1 MASQGGVQQH
11 GHLGRSLA
19 HVLWSR
25 SPFPPSSTWALRPES
40 ANQEKRG
47 GCFSRGCRSWAKRGG
62 CFSQYFCPGL
72 RPQLKPCG
80 PQMTLAFR
88 PESASQAK
96 QGGYGGDMRPQ
107 SKPCCPQR
115 VMGISGYGF
124 NPNKTR
130 RVRPQSELTSCV
142 WPKQFKYNFTETVLK
157 LYLAKYSLSTVWVKL
172 YWNCT

>member
-1 MASQGGVQQH
+1 MGTMAVVWHMSSGRGVRYPPEQH
-11 GHLGRSLA
+11 MGTMAGVCEPRKTRRMGPH
-19 HVLWSR
+19 
-25 SPFPPSSTWALRPES
+25 PSSTWALRPES

-62 CFSQYFCPGL
+62 CFRQYFCPGL

-157 LYLAKYSLSTVWVKL
+157 L
-172 YWNCT
+172 